1 MGSLLGD
8 VVGTEMIVDSSP
20 KRGTVK
26 TAASKIRATLSQIN
40 DRLEFV
46 FIKSTEWQF
55 FKKKVV
61 TFISNAIHLLDESK
75 FVSYG

>member
-8 VVGTEMIVDSSP
+8 VVGTEMVVDGSP

-40 DRLEFV
+40 EL
-46 FIKSTEWQF
+46 
-55 FKKKVV
+55 
-61 TFISNAIHLLDESK
+61 A
-75 FVSYG
+75 